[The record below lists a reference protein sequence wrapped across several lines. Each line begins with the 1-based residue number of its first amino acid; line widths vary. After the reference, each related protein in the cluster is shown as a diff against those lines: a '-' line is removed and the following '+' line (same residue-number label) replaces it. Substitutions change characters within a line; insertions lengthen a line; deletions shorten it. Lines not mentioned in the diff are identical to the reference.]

1 MTAAICGID
10 FGTSNSTIG
19 VIRDGQPQ
27 LLPLEGDELTLPSAL
42 FFNFEE
48 NQTCFGRSAIEDY
61 IEGEYGRF
69 MRSLKSI
76 LGSSLMLKST
86 QIKHRQLNYQ
96 QIIGEF
102 IGEMKQRAEAQL
114 EAPLKQVVAGRP
126 VHFVDD
132 DKHADDSAQNTLEAI
147 YHEAGFK
154 DVEFQFEPIA
164 AALNYEQQ
172 LQQEALALIVDI
184 GGGTS
189 DFTII
194 RLSPDNRNKSYR
206 IDDILATGGVH
217 IGGNDFDRRLN
228 LAKAMPALGM
238 NSHMKGASRLKLPS
252 APYFNLATWHLIH
265 HQYDPKNIHQMEQ
278 FRLHCEQPQL
288 IDRLVRLLKNQDGH
302 RLIGKIEACKIRLA
316 DQMETELDLNFVEQ
330 ALALTCQRSEFDQA
344 TQAEVN
350 GISETIKTSLKNA
363 QLKPEQIN
371 SVFLTGGTTGLPSVH
386 NAVKMIFND
395 CGIVEGDRFGSV
407 GLGLTVDAHRRF
419 R

>member
-1 MTAAICGID
+1 MSAICGID

-19 VIRDGQPQ
+19 VIDHGQPR
-27 LLPLEGDELTLPSAL
+27 LLPLEGNELTLPSAL

-48 NQTCFGRSAIEDY
+48 NHTRFGRAAIEDY
-61 IEGEYGRF
+61 IEGEYGRL

-96 QIIGEF
+96 QIIAEF
-102 IGEMKQRAEAQL
+102 IGEMKQRAEWQL
-114 EAPLKQVVAGRP
+114 NAPLDYVVAGRP
-126 VHFVDD
+126 VHFVDG
-132 DKHADDSAQNTLEAI
+132 DKTADDAAQATLETI
-147 YHEAGFK
+147 YRDAGFK
-154 DVEFQFEPIA
+154 GVAFQFEPIA

-172 LQQEALALIVDI
+172 LQKEALALIVDI

-194 RLSPDNRNKSYR
+194 RLSPENQNRADR
-206 IDDILATGGVH
+206 VDDILATGGVH
-217 IGGNDFDRRLN
+217 IGGNDFDRRFN
-228 LAKAMPALGM
+228 LATAMPALGM

-265 HQYDPKNIHQMEQ
+265 HQYDPRNIHQMEQ

-302 RLIGKIEACKIRLA
+302 RLIGKVEACKIRLA
-316 DQMETELDLNFVEQ
+316 NQLETKLDLSFIEQ
-330 ALALTCQRSEFDQA
+330 SLSLTCQRSEFDEA
-344 TQAEVN
+344 TQTEVN
-350 GISETIKTSLKNA
+350 GISETIKASLQSA

-371 SVFLTGGTTGLPSVH
+371 SVFLTGGTTGLPSVRH
-386 NAVKMIFND
+386 AVQAIFNH
-395 CGIVEGDRFGSV
+395 CEIVEGDRFGSV
-407 GLGLTVDAHRRF
+407 GLGLTLDAQRRF
-419 R
+419 K